1 VAFPQ
6 APAIVMTDSALALLR
21 RVKDERGEELVLV
34 IGNGCCDATAPYLFA
49 NYLPG
54 PTEHQVG
61 EIENVPVFLDD
72 GIASNFSGTEVVVD
86 VREDAEEEDSFSC
99 ETELGQR
106 FCLDRLPS
114 S

>member
-1 VAFPQ
+1 
-6 APAIVMTDSALALLR
+6 MTDAAIDLLR
-21 RVKDERGEELVLV
+21 RVKNERGGELALV

-61 EIENVPVFLDD
+61 EIEDVPVFLDEV
-72 GIASNFSGTEVVVD
+72 IAPGFDGTEVVVD
-86 VREDAEEEDSFSC
+86 VRDDSQEDSFSC

>member
-1 VAFPQ
+1 
-6 APAIVMTDSALALLR
+6 MTNAALELLR
-21 RVKDERGEELVLV
+21 RVKEERGAALALV

-49 NYLPG
+49 DYLPG
-54 PTEHQVG
+54 PNEHQVG
-61 EIENVPVFLDD
+61 RIDDVPVFLDE
-72 GIASNFSGTEVVVD
+72 GIASGFGGTEVVVD
-86 VREDAEEEDSFSC
+86 VRDDEQEDSFSC